1 MIVSGRLNPH
11 QNLCLA
17 GGMLVQEQRQLLEAN
32 PTDWETA
39 LPDNSACRRI
49 VGWHLVGLLAGVHTN
64 RDALHACPFLAT
76 ELTSHEGPSA
86 RSHAR

>member
-1 MIVSGRLNPH
+1 MLVSGRLDPH
-11 QNLCLA
+11 QDLSRI
-17 GGMLVQEQRQLLEAN
+17 GGMLVQEHCQLLEAN

-49 VGWHLVGLLAGVHTN
+49 VGGHLVGSFAGVYTN